1 MAAGSDLRAGA
12 ARTRA
17 AILVAALLTALIA
30 AGPAA
35 PATRLSP
42 ADRQAIGT
50 TLDRFVKDVV
60 LRRDLRAGWEL
71 AGPDL
76 QGGTTRAAW
85 ISGKG
90 VTVAAYPARG
100 SSFKNAWTG
109 RLVGPGHLEGS
120 MVLQPKAGSRGYDQ
134 TAVTLDLR
142 RIAGRWVVD
151 IFYPAAVFRT
161 GTGKRGSC
169 GQPSCAISGPADYGP
184 QGAASAAG
192 NTSARVSGHTF
203 LLVLGGIGIAVLL
216 TPLAIWAR
224 IKRRDSRV
232 RAAYEAHNNAVR

>member
-1 MAAGSDLRAGA
+1 MAAGRDLRAGA
-12 ARTRA
+12 ARSRA
-17 AILVAALLTALIA
+17 AILVAVLLTALIA

-35 PATRLSP
+35 PATRMSP
-42 ADRQAIGT
+42 ADRRAIGT

-100 SSFKNAWTG
+100 SSFNNAWTG
-109 RLVGPGHLEGS
+109 RLVAPGHLEGS
-120 MVLQPKAGSRGYDQ
+120 MVLQPKKGSGFDQ

-161 GTGKRGSC
+161 GSGKHGSC
-169 GQPSCAISGPADYGP
+169 GQSNCAISGPSDYGP
-184 QGAASAAG
+184 QGAGSAAG

-216 TPLAIWAR
+216 TPFVIWAR

-232 RAAYEAHNNAVR
+232 RAAYEAHNNAAR

>member
-1 MAAGSDLRAGA
+1 MLVVAL
-12 ARTRA
+12 
-17 AILVAALLTALIA
+17 LVAMAI

-35 PATRLSP
+35 AGPRLDPAE
-42 ADRQAIGT
+42 RQAIGT

-90 VTVAAYPARG
+90 VTVQAYPARG
-100 SSFKNAWTG
+100 PSFQNAWTG
-109 RLVGPGHLEGS
+109 RLVAPGHFEGS
-120 MVLQPKAGSRGYDQ
+120 MILQPKAGSGYDQ

-142 RIAGRWVVD
+142 KIAGRWVVD
-151 IFYPAAVFRT
+151 IFYPAAVFRS
-161 GTGKRGSC
+161 GSGKRGSC
-169 GQPSCAISGPADYGP
+169 GQANCAISGPADFGP
-184 QGAASAAG
+184 QGASAAG
-192 NTSARVSGHTF
+192 NASAHVSGHTF
-203 LLVLGGIGIAVLL
+203 LLVLGGIGVTVLL
-216 TPLAIWAR
+216 IPFVIWAR

-232 RAAYEAHNNAVR
+232 RAAYEAHNNAAR